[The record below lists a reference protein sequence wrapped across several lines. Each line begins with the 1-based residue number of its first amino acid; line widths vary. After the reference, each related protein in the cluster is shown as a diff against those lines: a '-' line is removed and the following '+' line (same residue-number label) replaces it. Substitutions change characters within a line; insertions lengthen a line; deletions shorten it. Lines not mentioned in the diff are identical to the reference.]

1 MVRRPAGWQV
11 LALAVGVDELYGRRF
26 REPAY
31 APTADRF
38 VRHLAE
44 KWGAKEVVVLGE
56 RSLSYLGLEAESRR
70 LARALLA
77 SGVGPGSRVALL
89 APNGPEWVVA
99 WLAAA
104 RVGALVALLNTFHK
118 ARELGWALAHCQAEV
133 LLATGR
139 YLSHDYGA
147 RLEQAVPG
155 LTDQEQEAL
164 SCGTH
169 PSLRAVWMWGE
180 TASELPWA
188 ASVDGLLGRV
198 EQVPDEEFDAAAGAV
213 DPQDPMVVI
222 YTSGSTSEPKGVV
235 HSQASVVVHP
245 FNLLQFR
252 NLTASDVL
260 YTPMPLFWVGGL
272 SYTLVSAMHA
282 GATVLFEERFE
293 PGATLDLIERRRATH
308 VIGWPHTAKALVE
321 HPTFAGRDLSSI
333 RGGSFDDLLPAH
345 LRVSDPARRAT
356 SLGMTESLGPHSIE
370 PLHVE
375 LPEGKEGSFGR
386 SVPGIEHRIVDPDTG
401 AELPAGETGEIWIRG
416 YSLMLGLLGRNPAE
430 VFEPGGWYRTGDSGR
445 LDSDGHL
452 YFEGRMGAVIKA
464 AGTNVAPREVG
475 AGHRA
480 VARRD
485 ARLRGGCALR
495 RRSGRGG
502 GRRGGGQAGR
512 DPQRRRSAGRSAGR
526 AGRLQGPPLCGRV
539 RRAGRSTMA
548 GVGQDRPSGPAP
560 PARRPL
566 QPLINEPARA
576 RRDLGMVLGRID
588 PRITPSSAGTAKP
601 GSQPRG
607 RPSRRWA
614 MMLRWISSVPPA
626 MEPAFDH
633 SHWRCQLPADRSR
646 PPAGQSGASS
656 PRMSRAVAEN
666 RRVMDEWT
674 SLVMLESGP
683 SSTPRPNCESVR

>member
-1 MVRRPAGWQV
+1 M
-11 LALAVGVDELYGRRF
+11 GVDELHGRRF

-44 KWGAKEVVVLGE
+44 EWGDWDLVVLGE

-89 APNGPEWVVA
+89 APNAPEWVVA

-104 RVGALVALLNTFHK
+104 RVGALVVLLNTFHK

-133 LLATGR
+133 LLTVDR

-155 LTDQEQEAL
+155 LAEQTREAIA
-164 SCGTH
+164 CDTH

-188 ASVDGLLGRV
+188 AAVDGLPGRA
-198 EQVPDEEFDAAAGAV
+198 EQVPDEQFDAVAGAV
-213 DPQDPMVVI
+213 EPQDPMVVI
-222 YTSGSTSEPKGVV
+222 YTSGSTAEPKGVV
-235 HSQASVVVHP
+235 HSHAAVVVHP

-252 NLTASDVL
+252 NLTAGDVL

-308 VIGWPHTAKALVE
+308 VIGWPHTARALVE

-333 RGGSFDDLLPAH
+333 RGGSFDDLLPTH

-386 SVPGIEHRIVDPDTG
+386 GVPGLVHRIVDPDTG

-416 YSLMLGLLGRNPAE
+416 YSLMLGLLGRDRDE

-464 AGTNVAPREVG
+464 AGTNVAPREVELAIEQHPG
-475 AGHRA
+475 VMHAFVVGVPSDDGRGEA
-480 VARRD
+480 VAAAVVAKPD
-485 ARLRGGCALR
+485 ATLSAEDLRAELRAALAAYKVPRHVAVFAEQGDLPWLESGKIDLQALR
-495 RRSGRGG
+495 R
-502 GRRGGGQAGR
+502 
-512 DPQRRRSAGRSAGR
+512 
-526 AGRLQGPPLCGRV
+526 LL
-539 RRAGRSTMA
+539 
-548 GVGQDRPSGPAP
+548 
-560 PARRPL
+560 
-566 QPLINEPARA
+566 
-576 RRDLGMVLGRID
+576 
-588 PRITPSSAGTAKP
+588 
-601 GSQPRG
+601 
-607 RPSRRWA
+607 
-614 MMLRWISSVPPA
+614 
-626 MEPAFDH
+626 
-633 SHWRCQLPADRSR
+633 ADRF
-646 PPAGQSGASS
+646 S
-656 PRMSRAVAEN
+656 P
-666 RRVMDEWT
+666 
-674 SLVMLESGP
+674 
-683 SSTPRPNCESVR
+683 